1 MLVKDIIK
9 LACSFIGQTSLEK
22 ALDEEATLSEDEQLI
37 CDSLVNFFNLVYN
50 EVACEYIP
58 IYNKERVKCEDF
70 KVKFSSLTENPLQII
85 SVKDICGRKVKF
97 KVFDDHLVAIAS
109 AVDVL
114 YSVQPKSYQLSERL
128 YKVLDMLDPDQFL
141 RISNSVVI
149 ARNKVKSI
157 SPTLSMK
164 FILTMQNGKKV
175 DVTRS
180 YYYIFKEYFGI

>member
-9 LACSFIGQTSLEK
+9 IACSFIGQTSLEK

-114 YSVQPKSYQLSERL
+114 YSVQPKSYQLSDTVASCLPMRV
-128 YKVLDMLDPDQFL
+128 YAYG
-141 RISNSVVI
+141 I
-149 ARNKVKSI
+149 AREYYFLQ
-157 SPTLSMK
+157 TL
-164 FILTMQNGKKV
+164 FDEA
-175 DVTRS
+175 DVWEER
-180 YYYIFKEYFGI
+180 FKNSLHVLQREKREIRMPRRRWI